1 MLPDR
6 SRGLFQVHSL
16 AVCLALPLIFSI
28 YTHSYAL
35 IFKNFHTESI
45 HFPVYYLA
53 SFLSGA
59 LSLIYYPK
67 LALSVG
73 HLPWYKAFRMAN
85 RQTLLLLIVMFS
97 LIFAT
102 KDKAISRVF
111 VVSFIGF
118 SWLALLLLN
127 QALPKVLSRIFF
139 KNESIRNCLLIGN
152 PTLCVDLEN
161 WLLAHAKLGLRIVG
175 YVCSDEPCDKPK
187 AIPYLGKAGHLHRI
201 LKEHKIHQVI
211 LLETQDSKSWVQS
224 VLKICEEQA
233 CRILIYNPWRDY
245 FNQPIA
251 ALQEGVHTFF
261 TFKEEPLENP
271 INSSLKRLL
280 DILIALPVVLFILPV
295 LAAIVKVFQ
304 SLEAP
309 GPLLFK
315 QKRIGLNHKIFIIY
329 KFRSMFKEQNQS
341 HENLQASPEDKRI
354 FEFGKWMRRLSI
366 DEFPQFI
373 NVLKGDMSIVGPRP
387 HFIGHDYLFNE
398 YIYQYRQRHFVKPGI
413 TGLAQVK
420 GYRGE
425 ITDLQLLR
433 ERTSYDLFY
442 IDHWSLGLDWMIILK
457 TCIQM
462 VFPPKS
468 AY

>member
-16 AVCLALPLIFSI
+16 AVCLVLPLIFGL
-28 YTHSYAL
+28 YTHAYGF
-35 IFKNFHTESI
+35 IIRDFHTESI
-45 HFPVYYLA
+45 HFSVYYIA
-53 SFLSGA
+53 SFLGGA
-59 LSLIYYPK
+59 LSFIYQPK
-67 LALSVG
+67 KALSLG
-73 HLPWYKAFRMAN
+73 YLPWYQSFQMAN
-85 RQTLLLLIVMFS
+85 RQTLLLAMVMFS

-111 VVSFIGF
+111 VVSFIGVC
-118 SWLALLLLN
+118 WLSLLGIH
-127 QALPKVLSRIFF
+127 QFLPKLLAQLFF
-139 KNESIRNCLLIGN
+139 NTESIRNCLLIGN
-152 PTLCVDLEN
+152 PARCIDLEN
-161 WLLAHAKLGLRIVG
+161 WLLAHEKLGVKLVG
-175 YVCSDEPCDKPK
+175 YVASDDSQTPQSL
-187 AIPYLGKAGHLHRI
+187 PYLGKVGHLPSL
-201 LKEHKIHQVI
+201 LKAHKIHQVL
-211 LLETQDSKSWVQS
+211 LLETQDSKAWVQS

-245 FNQPIA
+245 FNQPIV

-271 INSSLKRLL
+271 INRCLKRIL
-280 DILIALPVVLFILPV
+280 DIAVALPVVVVVLPF
-295 LAAIVKVFQ
+295 LALLVKVFQ
-304 SLEAP
+304 CLEAP
-309 GPLLFK
+309 GPLLFQ
-315 QKRIGLNHKIFIIY
+315 QKRIGLNHKTFMIY
-329 KFRSMFKEQNQS
+329 KFRSMFQDQNKSQ
-341 HENLQASPEDKRI
+341 ETLQASADDKRI
-354 FEFGKWMRRLSI
+354 FRFGKWMRRLSI

-373 NVLKGDMSIVGPRP
+373 NVLKGDMSVVGPRP

-442 IDHWSLGLDWMIILK
+442 IDHWSIGLDGVIIFK
-457 TCIQM
+457 TMLQLI
-462 VFPPKS
+462 FPPKS